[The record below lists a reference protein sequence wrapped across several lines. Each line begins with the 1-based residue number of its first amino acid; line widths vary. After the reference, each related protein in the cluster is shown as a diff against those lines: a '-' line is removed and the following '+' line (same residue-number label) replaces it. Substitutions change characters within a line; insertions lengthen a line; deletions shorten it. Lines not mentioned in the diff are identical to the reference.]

1 MATGVI
7 AALIGALALGFVEA
21 LGNLYPARSTWRRL
35 RRARGRLAVRLM
47 RERFEHASTRKTP
60 KILALVLA
68 ILVAVWIASASLL
81 DKRWYEV
88 VLDTLP
94 YVVVAVAL
102 LRTPSSL
109 GQIGKRMREYEMEV
123 GEDPDAKLEDD
134 FDGGDGGPTAIAL

>member
-21 LGNLYPARSTWRRL
+21 LGNIYPARATWRRL

-47 RERFEHASTRKTP
+47 RERFEQASTRRTP

-68 ILVAVWIASASLL
+68 LLVVAWIASASLL

-94 YVVVAVAL
+94 YAVVAVAL

-134 FDGGDGGPTAIAL
+134 IEGDGGPTAIAL